1 MNGLVDSLMTMDL
14 DIYVQED
21 EQDELTGAIKKQWS
35 YSKTMP
41 CTAKGTIS
49 KSSTTR
55 SGDRQ
60 IIGAKYSNEQ
70 VIEIRTSEQITYR
83 EKVTNIR
90 DSSGNVIW
98 KELNWPTQTPTVF
111 EIASST
117 PITDPFGNVL
127 AYNSIAFRSENQQI
141 GI

>member
-41 CTAKGTIS
+41 CTATGTIS

-55 SGDRQ
+55 SGDKQ
-60 IIGAKYSNEQ
+60 SIGSKYSNEQ

-111 EIASST
+111 EIVSST